1 MYSVSFII
9 FTHLDNLRPIKK
21 FYKKNFLSTDKVKRK
36 FTYRVTKI
44 SDINESIKN
53 IPNNMQNAAPKSD
66 VLSDII
72 PMIIRAIADIF
83 LYIVTLLKIFC

>member
-44 SDINESIKN
+44 SDINESIK
-53 IPNNMQNAAPKSD
+53 
-66 VLSDII
+66 
-72 PMIIRAIADIF
+72 IF
-83 LYIVTLLKIFC
+83 LTILMLITLMAMVTIVITTITATVMTAPITIMQPMVM